1 MPSRRPRTSWLPA
14 ADLSQTPAC
23 IWAFLSVS
31 RRVIAMISARASST
45 TLRVLENGALNT
57 AIPRRDAA
65 ARSIWFTPMQNAP
78 TASNRG
84 AASST
89 RSVTW
94 VPDRMP
100 STCTSPIAA
109 ISSSSVSALA
119 AVSTW

>member
-1 MPSRRPRTSWLPA
+1 M
-14 ADLSQTPAC
+14 
-23 IWAFLSVS
+23 
-31 RRVIAMISARASST
+31 AMISASASST

-78 TASNRG
+78 MASRSG
-84 AASST
+84 AAAST
-89 RSVTW
+89 RSVTC

-100 STCTSPIAA
+100 SSCTPPMAS
-109 ISSSSVSALA
+109 ISSSSASARE